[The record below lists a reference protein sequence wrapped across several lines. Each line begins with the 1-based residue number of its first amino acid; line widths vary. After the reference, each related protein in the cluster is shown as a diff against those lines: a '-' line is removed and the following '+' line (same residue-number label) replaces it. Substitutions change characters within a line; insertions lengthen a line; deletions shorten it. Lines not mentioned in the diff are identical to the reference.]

1 MLVQIAVCRHHPKVT
16 LRVAE
21 TRLHAIEEEEDY
33 VQMEGERGVAETGAL
48 DGQEYLQMNGAVGI
62 ISDPTYMEVG
72 EGHCTFSVKDNEAYG
87 HSEDVGIHA
96 TKQDVNRV

>member
-1 MLVQIAVCRHHPKVT
+1 
-16 LRVAE
+16 
-21 TRLHAIEEEEDY
+21 
-33 VQMEGERGVAETGAL
+33 MEGERGVAETGAL
-48 DGQEYLQMNGAVGI
+48 DLQMNGAVGI